1 MAGLELLSD
10 QGYRVD
16 GRKAG
21 ELRKIQARMGV
32 FAQADGS
39 AYIEQGNTKAL
50 AVVYGPH
57 EIRGSRSKTLHDRA
71 VVNCQYSMATFSTGE
86 RKRRPHGDR
95 KSTEMTLHLKQTF
108 EAAILTQLYP
118 RSQIDIYVQI
128 LQADGGNYCTC
139 VNAAT
144 LAIIDAG
151 IPMRDYVCAC
161 SAGFIEDTPLADLS
175 YVEEAAGGPQLALAL
190 LPKSDQIALLEMNSR
205 LHEDHLERVMDAAT
219 KACKD
224 VYAVLDQAVKE
235 HLQEVSA
242 MLGDRGMA

>member
-57 EIRGSRSKTLHDRA
+57 EIRGSRSKALHDRA
-71 VVNCQYSMATFSTGE
+71 VVNCQFSMATFSTSE

-118 RSQIDIYVQI
+118 RSQIDIFVQI
-128 LQADGGNYCTC
+128 LQADGGNYCTS

-144 LAIIDAG
+144 LAVIDAG

-175 YVEEAAGGPQLALAL
+175 YVEETAGGPQLALAL

-205 LHEDHLERVMDAAT
+205 LHEDHLERVIDAAS

-224 VYAVLDQAVKE
+224 VYTVLDQAVRE
-235 HLQEVSA
+235 HLQEVS
-242 MLGDRGMA
+242 MLVGDRGTV

>member
-10 QGYRVD
+10 EGFRQD
-16 GRKAG
+16 GRKPG
-21 ELRKIQARMGV
+21 ELRKVQCRMGV

-95 KSTEMTLHLKQTF
+95 KSTEMTIHLKQTF

-144 LAIIDAG
+144 LAVIDAG
-151 IPMRDYVCAC
+151 IPMRDYVCAS
-161 SAGFIEDTPLADLS
+161 SAGFIEDTPLVDLS
-175 YVEEAAGGPQLALAL
+175 YIEEAAGGPQLALAL
-190 LPKSDQIALLEMNSR
+190 LPKSNQIALLEMNSR
-205 LHEDHLERVMDAAT
+205 LHEDHLERVMDAAS

-224 VYAVLDQAVKE
+224 VYAVLDQVVRE
-235 HLQEVSA
+235 HLQEDSA
-242 MLGDRGMA
+242 LLGDPASS

>member
-39 AYIEQGNTKAL
+39 AYMEQGNTKAL

-57 EIRGSRSKTLHDRA
+57 EIRGSRAKTLHDRA

-95 KSTEMTLHLKQTF
+95 RSTEMTLHLKQTF

-144 LAIIDAG
+144 LAVIDAG
-151 IPMRDYVCAC
+151 IPMRDYVCAS

-175 YVEEAAGGPQLALAL
+175 YVEESAGGPHLSLAL
-190 LPKSDQIALLEMNSR
+190 LPKSEQIALLEMNSR
-205 LHEDHLERVMDAAT
+205 LHEDHLERVMDAAS

-224 VYAVLDQAVKE
+224 VYAVLEQVVRD

-242 MLGDRGMA
+242 LVGDRGAA

>member
-1 MAGLELLSD
+1 MAGMELLSD

-16 GRKAG
+16 GRKPG

-57 EIRGSRSKTLHDRA
+57 EIRVSRSKALHDKA
-71 VVNCQYSMATFSTGE
+71 LINCQFSMATFSTGE

-95 KSTEMTLHLKQTF
+95 RSSEMTLHLKQTF

-128 LQADGGNYCTC
+128 LQADGGNYCAC

-144 LAIIDAG
+144 LAIMDAG

-161 SAGFIEDTPLADLS
+161 SVGFIEDTPLADLS
-175 YVEEAAGGPQLALAL
+175 YVEEAAGGPQAALAL
-190 LPKSDQIALLEMNSR
+190 LPKTDQIALLEMNSR
-205 LHEDHLERVMDAAT
+205 LHEDHLDRVIDAVS

-224 VYAVLDQAVKE
+224 IYAVLDSVVRE
-235 HLQEVSA
+235 HLQEVSTLLA
-242 MLGDRGMA
+242 E

>member
-1 MAGLELLSD
+1 M
-10 QGYRVD
+10 V
-16 GRKAG
+16 
-21 ELRKIQARMGV
+21 
-32 FAQADGS
+32 
-39 AYIEQGNTKAL
+39 
-50 AVVYGPH
+50 VVYGPR

-95 KSTEMTLHLKQTF
+95 KSSEMTLHLKQTF

-144 LAIIDAG
+144 LAVIDAG

-205 LHEDHLERVMDAAT
+205 LHEDHLERVMDAAS

-224 VYAVLDQAVKE
+224 VYAVLDQAVRE
-235 HLQEVSA
+235 HLQEVA
-242 MLGDRGMA
+242 TLVGDRGVA